1 MLTVSSRAAL
11 SLLRFPGCARA
22 LSFARMSAKPSHG
35 EGMPAPAKNRQYT
48 ILLVSDHSQAVR
60 KLHLPRVWLRN
71 GALALGGLALAGMLT
86 GGHYLSLLGVASD
99 NRALKEENAQLRSQ
113 ILLVQEKVAHISATL
128 DRVERFD
135 AKLRTAVTQ
144 LQDPERGLAIGPVG
158 KPETT
163 AIPGPA
169 PAAQENLSALPARL
183 GTLETEAS
191 RQESSLRELQEYFD
205 DQTSLLSSTPSLW
218 PTRGWVTSDF
228 GVRLDP
234 YSAERMM
241 HRGLD
246 IATPY
251 GQPVYAPSDGVV
263 VFVGT
268 EGGYGKVLVVDH
280 GYGVKTRYGH
290 LSEVFVKLGENVK
303 RGARVA
309 AVGNT
314 GRSTGPHLH
323 YEVRVNGIPENPRKF
338 ILE

>member
-1 MLTVSSRAAL
+1 MATPPPREQV
-11 SLLRFPGCARA
+11 F
-22 LSFARMSAKPSHG
+22 
-35 EGMPAPAKNRQYT
+35 NV
-48 ILLVSDHSQAVR
+48 IVVSDHSQAVR
-60 KLHLPRVWLRN
+60 KFRLPRRWLRN
-71 GALALGGLALAGMLT
+71 GAYAAAAVLVVGLVT
-86 GGHYLSLLGVASD
+86 IGHYFTLLGAASE
-99 NRALKEENAQLRSQ
+99 NAILKEENSQLQAQ

-144 LQDPERGLAIGPVG
+144 LQDPERNLAIGPVG
-158 KPETT
+158 SGDQAPF
-163 AIPGPA
+163 IPGPS
-169 PAAQENLSALPARL
+169 PAAAANLSALPGRL
-183 GTLETEAS
+183 QSLETDAS
-191 RQESSLRELQEYFD
+191 RQEQSLRELQEYFD
-205 DQTSLLSSTPSLW
+205 DQRSLLASTPSIW

-228 GVRLDP
+228 GTRMDP
-234 YSAERMM
+234 YSGERRM
-241 HRGLD
+241 HEGLD
-246 IATPY
+246 VATPH
-251 GQPVYAPSDGVV
+251 GQPVQTPSDGTV

-290 LSEVFVKLGENVK
+290 LSEIFVGLGDRVA
-303 RGARVA
+303 RGEKIA